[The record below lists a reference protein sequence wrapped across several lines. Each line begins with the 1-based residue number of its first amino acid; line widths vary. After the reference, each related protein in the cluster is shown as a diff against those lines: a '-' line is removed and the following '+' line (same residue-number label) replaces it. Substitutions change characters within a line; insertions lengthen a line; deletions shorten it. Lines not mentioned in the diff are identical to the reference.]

1 MKFESCLRLA
11 DTLNSGCLITTHN
24 RVSTPHHLLYVST
37 KRNIPEFLENTL
49 VTKIICT
56 EFLWSTKKYIYFF
69 LLLFSFGKKGLGV
82 SSWMYTTQ
90 QKKKKTEI
98 ERYIKFTRRVLIVI
112 IQSTIF
118 SFFYTIFIKKLF
130 STPFNLRLNNI
141 PWYMLLLVLGAT
153 ENWFYVNCF
162 G

>member
-49 VTKIICT
+49 VTKIICGVSMVDRKNIRF
-56 EFLWSTKKYIYFF
+56 E
-69 LLLFSFGKKGLGV
+69 KGLGN
-82 SSWMYTTQ
+82 SSIFFILDAYT
-90 QKKKKTEI
+90 TEI

-112 IQSTIF
+112 IYKVPYILFLLHDFHQQTIF
-118 SFFYTIFIKKLF
+118 HTI
-130 STPFNLRLNNI
+130 
-141 PWYMLLLVLGAT
+141 
-153 ENWFYVNCF
+153 
-162 G
+162 

>member
-82 SSWMYTTQ
+82 SSLMYTTQ
-90 QKKKKTEI
+90 QKKKENGNRKIYKVYEKSSYRHYTKYHI
-98 ERYIKFTRRVLIVI
+98 LILLHDFH
-112 IQSTIF
+112 QKTIF
-118 SFFYTIFIKKLF
+118 HAI
-130 STPFNLRLNNI
+130 
-141 PWYMLLLVLGAT
+141 
-153 ENWFYVNCF
+153 
-162 G
+162 